1 MPWRRFCWHLCR
13 QSVLSIIATI
23 NKPETLTQCCFNVGP
38 ASVDQHQN
46 NIASVVNSEIFASI
60 LLTAQG
66 ELPWLLTAQGELPWL
81 LTAQGEL
88 PWLLTAQGELPWLLT
103 AQGELPWLLTA
114 QGELP
119 WLLTADEELL
129 WLLTAQGEL
138 PAMIAQLESY
148 YRL

>member
-1 MPWRRFCWHLCR
+1 MPWRQLCWHLCR

-23 NKPETLTQCCFNVGP
+23 NKPETLTQCWFNVGP

-66 ELPWLLTAQGELPWL
+66 ELPC
-81 LTAQGEL
+81 
-88 PWLLTAQGELPWLLT
+88 
-103 AQGELPWLLTA
+103 LLTA

-119 WLLTADEELL
+119 WLLTADEELP
-129 WLLTAQGEL
+129 WLLTAHGEL
-138 PAMIAQLESY
+138 PAMIALESY